1 MSSPKKTLILG
12 TRGSLLARTQS
23 EWVAARLRAAHPGI
37 EILLK
42 IVQTSGD
49 MNRDVPF
56 NQVGTKGMFVKEI
69 EEALLDGSID
79 FGVHSLKDMPGDLP
93 DGLEIVCTPPRENPC
108 DSLLTTSGLAL
119 EHLPPNAVVGTSS
132 IRRQVQL
139 KAIRPDL
146 NIKELRGNLDTRWR
160 KLEEG
165 RYDAIMLACSG
176 LNRLGWGDR
185 ITENLNPQSFVPAA
199 GQGALAIET
208 RVGDATAS
216 SLLSAIHDE
225 DTFCAVSAE
234 RAFLA
239 ELGGGCSIPAGAFA
253 EISGADIQLIGMF
266 ASVSDGRVQR
276 VKLTGSRKDPIQLG
290 KAAAQRLHNEML

>member
-1 MSSPKKTLILG
+1 MTLSVMGPLY
-12 TRGSLLARTQS
+12 
-23 EWVAARLRAAHPGI
+23 P
-37 EILLK
+37 
-42 IVQTSGD
+42 
-49 MNRDVPF
+49 
-56 NQVGTKGMFVKEI
+56 
-69 EEALLDGSID
+69 
-79 FGVHSLKDMPGDLP
+79 
-93 DGLEIVCTPPRENPC
+93 
-108 DSLLTTSGLAL
+108 
-119 EHLPPNAVVGTSS
+119 
-132 IRRQVQL
+132 
-139 KAIRPDL
+139 
-146 NIKELRGNLDTRWR
+146 
-160 KLEEG
+160 
-165 RYDAIMLACSG
+165 
-176 LNRLGWGDR
+176 DR

-276 VKLTGSRKDPIQLG
+276 VKLTGSRKDPIQLCNRC
-290 KAAAQRLHNEML
+290 AAALPN